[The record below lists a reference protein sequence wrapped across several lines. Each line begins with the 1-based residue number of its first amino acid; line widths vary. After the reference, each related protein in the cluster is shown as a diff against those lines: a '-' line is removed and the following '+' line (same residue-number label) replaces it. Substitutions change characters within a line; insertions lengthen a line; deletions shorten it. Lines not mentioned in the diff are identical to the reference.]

1 MKTTSVPSTRRRQSP
16 LSTRKP
22 PSPAGGT
29 RSGKRKA
36 HDALPKIRVMIVDD
50 HPLFRAGLRR
60 FLELEDDLAIV
71 CEAADGQQALD
82 QARSFKPRVILM
94 DINLPHMNGLQVTRE
109 LTGGQEEVAVIV
121 LTAYHDDEQ
130 MLHALRAGASAY
142 FPKDV
147 DPQQLLRA
155 IHEVAM
161 SNYVV
166 NDSVL
171 GKPQVA
177 AWLLTQFEQMA
188 VAGNESPEF
197 TFQPL
202 STREMEI
209 LKCITRGQSNKEI
222 AKLLG
227 ISRQTVK
234 NHMTSIL
241 RKLAVNDRTQAAVYA
256 LRRGWIRL
264 QDAR

>member
-1 MKTTSVPSTRRRQSP
+1 MKSKTS
-16 LSTRKP
+16 
-22 PSPAGGT
+22 
-29 RSGKRKA
+29 RKA
-36 HDALPKIRVMIVDD
+36 PVKKTVPKDQIRVMIVDD

-60 FLELEDDLAIV
+60 VLELEKDIRV
-71 CEAADGQQALD
+71 EGESADGIDAL
-82 QARSFKPRVILM
+82 AKAKLLKPQVILM
-94 DINLPHMNGLQVTRE
+94 DVNLPGMNGLQATRALKQAHDE
-109 LTGGQEEVAVIV
+109 IGVIV

-147 DPQQLLRA
+147 DPAHLLGA
-155 IHEVAM
+155 IRETAKG
-161 SNYVV
+161 NYVV
-166 NDSVL
+166 NDAVL

-177 AWLLTQFEQMA
+177 NWLLSQFEQMA
-188 VAGNESPEF
+188 TDGERGEF
-197 TFQPL
+197 AYQPL

-209 LKCITRGQSNKEI
+209 LTCITNGQSNKEI
-222 AKLLG
+222 AKKLG

-264 QDAR
+264 QDVHS